1 MSIRAP
7 VAPNRAPNPQRADAP
22 FVLAFGS
29 GWRGEEGLETLP
41 GLAEAPRS
49 LRSYVFGRRQ
59 RGPIV
64 IREEGVGSG
73 PRPGPGP
80 PAAAGGSVPP
90 FGPAGSPWRLV
101 LPFGSASFLFFPS
114 PAFIYLFIFGWV

>member
-7 VAPNRAPNPQRADAP
+7 VAPNRALNPQQADAP
-22 FVLAFGS
+22 LVLAFGS
-29 GWRGEEGLETLP
+29 GWRGEKGLETPP

-80 PAAAGGSVPP
+80 QLAAAPCL

-101 LPFGSASFLFFPS
+101 LPFGSAFFGGGYL
-114 PAFIYLFIFGWV
+114 FIYLFLVGSAKP